1 MTEPQTTERTD
12 EAETRPQGLSRSRTF
27 ESLRVP
33 AFRWF
38 LASTLGLGGGM
49 MMQLLVTGYV
59 VFVLTGSY
67 AALGTVALADA
78 AAGLL
83 LSMWGGVIADRLPKK
98 RVIQVGLAASASVAV
113 SVAVLLWL
121 DLLVFWH
128 LIAAT
133 GAEGAIFA
141 LMMPARQS
149 MLPEVAGMKLL
160 QNAVALNM
168 GGMNAMRLFA
178 PAIGGV
184 LLAVIA
190 PQYVY
195 LAIACFYLLS
205 AGMLLPVP
213 TSAAIAI
220 PDPSVALERGARAEA
235 RRALRELIDG
245 FRYLGA
251 NPTIR
256 TLILTNVTIV
266 LFSMPYI
273 MILAGYVLDV
283 LDGGPETIG
292 LLHSVAGVG
301 SVTGTLIIASMS
313 AHRRGV
319 MLLAGPF
326 LMGIALLAFTLTTNI
341 WIVGAVMVVI
351 SLGQT
356 FRMSLNN
363 VLVHAYVDDAYRGRV
378 MSIQMMQWTVVSLGG
393 FALGILAS
401 IIGPVQALRGMAL
414 VLLAI
419 VVAVAVFVPRI
430 RNLD

>member
-1 MTEPQTTERTD
+1 
-12 EAETRPQGLSRSRTF
+12 
-27 ESLRVP
+27 
-33 AFRWF
+33 
-38 LASTLGLGGGM
+38 
-49 MMQLLVTGYV
+49 
-59 VFVLTGSY
+59 
-67 AALGTVALADA
+67 
-78 AAGLL
+78 
-83 LSMWGGVIADRLPKK
+83 
-98 RVIQVGLAASASVAV
+98 
-113 SVAVLLWL
+113 
-121 DLLVFWH
+121 
-128 LIAAT
+128 
-133 GAEGAIFA
+133 
-141 LMMPARQS
+141 MMPARQS

-168 GGMNAMRLFA
+168 GGMSAMRLFA

-195 LAIACFYLLS
+195 LVIACFYLLS
-205 AGMLLPVP
+205 AGMLFPVS

-251 NPTIR
+251 NPTVR

-292 LLHSVAGVG
+292 LLQSIAGVG

-313 AHRRGV
+313 SHRRGV
-319 MLLAGPF
+319 ILLAGPF
-326 LMGIALLAFTLTTNI
+326 LMGIALLAFTLTTDI
-341 WIVGAVMVVI
+341 WIVGAVMMVI

-363 VLVHAYVDDAYRGRV
+363 VLVHTYVDDAYRGRV

-414 VLLAI
+414 ALLVI